1 MIKNKHKDIQ
11 MKKILLTTATLVA
24 LASPALAVELGN
36 GWAFD
41 STVTLDYY
49 VESENTEAIYEGELN
64 YQLNDEVKLYAF
76 TEVDLKDVHFDGV
89 DLGVNYSPAQVQ
101 YLNLNAEIQLD
112 SDLDYSEL
120 VLTAEVSF

>member
-11 MKKILLTTATLVA
+11 MKKILLTTAALVA

-49 VESENTEAIYEGELN
+49 VEAEDTVAVYEGELN
-64 YQLNDEVKLYAF
+64 YQVNDEVKLYAF
-76 TEVDLKDVHFDGV
+76 TAVDLEDVHFEGI
-89 DLGVNYSPAQVQ
+89 DLGVNYAPAQVQ
-101 YLNLNAEIQLD
+101 YLNFNAEIQLD
-112 SDLDYSEL
+112 DNLDYSEL
-120 VLTAEVSF
+120 VVTAEVSF

>member
-1 MIKNKHKDIQ
+1 

>member
-1 MIKNKHKDIQ
+1 
-11 MKKILLTTATLVA
+11 MKKILLTTAALVA

-41 STVTLDYY
+41 TTVTLDYY
-49 VESENTEAIYEGELN
+49 VESEDTVATYEGELN
-64 YQLNDEVKLYAF
+64 YQVNDEVKLYAY
-76 TEVDLKDVHFDGV
+76 TEVDLEDVHFDGV

-112 SDLDYSEL
+112 DNLEYNEF
-120 VLTAEVSF
+120 VVTAEVSF